1 MSVYDQ
7 VFARKGDQFIE
18 LYSGTFWYHSEEVFG
33 RLPWEK
39 IRELQV
45 DRCYERIQESLDK
58 YAEMRRDYARRREEI
73 LEMQGVSLDE
83 KIEELDRIHEVLA
96 EIQETEEDLTR
107 IRYYLNCWEEI
118 GLPLYIGEECGEA
131 VTVADIEA

>member
-96 EIQETEEDLTR
+96 EIQETEDELIR